1 MSATLSPK
9 SSPHLQHETT
19 AAASNR
25 RRHDRFDF
33 RTAVVAIVSE
43 PTGFRCIRCQTDDL
57 SFEGARLVC
66 FEPIPTKSIFIR
78 ILMPELAERFMEAE
92 IMNERVQSELRI
104 GAGRVKRYTYGVR
117 FSRVISDA
125 AMLDQL
131 HIAATARKPSSRD

>member
-1 MSATLSPK
+1 MSATLSPI
-9 SSPHLQHETT
+9 SSSEPVST
-19 AAASNR
+19 ASNR

-66 FEPIPTKSIFIR
+66 FEPIPTKSVFVR

-117 FSRVISDA
+117 FKRVISDA

-131 HIAATARKPSSRD
+131 HIAATARAPSVRD